1 MNFALFICLKF
12 TKKFFGIGSLGQS
25 NNASKK
31 IYVVFCLEPVFMYI
45 FLKANWLKLTNLTQL
60 SIIFNVYEQHVYLL
74 LKVDV
79 LESVSSDHSVILAS
93 GKNFLKNIIH
103 EQNKNSLSKLL
114 SSNLKYKKVYLLKM
128 EVSVKRMIVKVNKT
142 NIHRKKVANVLK
154 LVVWNALEMPEMLVQ
169 NTLSEKL
176 LQKIHK

>member
-12 TKKFFGIGSLGQS
+12 TKKFFGIGSLGKS

-45 FLKANWLKLTNLTQL
+45 FLKANWQKLTNLTQS
-60 SIIFNVYEQHVYLL
+60 SIIYVYEQHIYLL

-79 LESVSSDHSVILAS
+79 LESVSSDPSVILAS
-93 GKNFLKNIIH
+93 GKNFLKNIINK
-103 EQNKNSLSKLL
+103 QNKNSLSKLL
-114 SSNLKYKKVYLLKM
+114 SSNLKYTKVYLLKM

-169 NTLSEKL
+169 NTLPEKL